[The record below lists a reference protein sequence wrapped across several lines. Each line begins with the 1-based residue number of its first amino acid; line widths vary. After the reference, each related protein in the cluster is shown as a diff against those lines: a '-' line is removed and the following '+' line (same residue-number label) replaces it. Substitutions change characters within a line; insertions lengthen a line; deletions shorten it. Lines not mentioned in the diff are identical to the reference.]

1 MDMFYESEKKLHL
14 ELQRAQLWGRGW
26 LIQSG
31 VHSYKNHSAANWL
44 LRDGIERARIKLD
57 LIPNWL
63 FLFLLFS
70 FLLTICLPLS
80 FHLILVMMYLQG
92 SGNMH

>member
-44 LRDGIERARIKLD
+44 LRDGIE
-57 LIPNWL
+57 
-63 FLFLLFS
+63 
-70 FLLTICLPLS
+70 
-80 FHLILVMMYLQG
+80 
-92 SGNMH
+92 